1 MIIILSDR
9 EAAMRKAFTLIE
21 MLVVIAIIAIL
32 AGLLMPALTRARK
45 EARKTHC
52 LNNQKQVGIYLAM
65 YAMDHRG
72 RYPSVSFP
80 HVDGRAYDSSL
91 SIAQLWP
98 DYADN
103 QELFHCVMT
112 NHEVSLIAEDVF
124 GNPVDLNQDGNT
136 ETTEYRF
143 DTIITE
149 TNDPDY
155 MIDPN
160 VPMNARSGRAVYAD
174 GPDLAYMRELWGDL
188 TAKDYANHEYG
199 AVVLFFDGHASFV
212 MHEDNGETPNKDL
225 VGQLTIDG
233 VLTPVLQDSDI
244 YADNNWDSNSN
255 WDEDEIYDCN
265 LGNFVDMNDPA
276 TQRDEDW
283 YYQPPPPWGFDWDLV
298 D

>member
-52 LNNQKQVGIYLAM
+52 MNNEHNVGIYLAM
-65 YAMDHRG
+65 YKTDNRG

-80 HVDGRAYDSSL
+80 GTGAGRRYDSSL
-91 SIAQLWP
+91 SIARLWP

-103 QELFHCVMT
+103 LELFHCLMT
-112 NHEVSLIAEDVF
+112 NHEVFITPDE
-124 GNPVDLNQDGNT
+124 VDGDPINLDNNSDT
-136 ETTEYRF
+136 VEYRF
-143 DTIITE
+143 ETEITE

-174 GPDLAYMRELWGDL
+174 APDLDALRTVSGLGSSFP
-188 TAKDYANHEYG
+188 AKNYANHEYG
-199 AVVLFFDGHASFV
+199 AVVLFFDGHTSFV
-212 MHEDNGETPNKDL
+212 MHDDDGKTPNMDL
-225 VGQLTIDG
+225 LGQVDVGGGTI
-233 VLTPVLQDSDI
+233 VNNVRQDSDI
-244 YADNNWDSNSN
+244 YRDDNWDGGTN
-255 WDEDEIYDCN
+255 WDDDEVYDCN
-265 LGNFVDMNDPA
+265 LGNFVDRSDNAKD
-276 TQRDEDW
+276 DDW
-283 YYQPPPPWGFDWDLV
+283 YSGPDLDWDTV

>member
-1 MIIILSDR
+1 
-9 EAAMRKAFTLIE
+9 MRKAFTLIE

-52 LNNQKQVGIYLAM
+52 LNNQHQVGIYLGM
-65 YAMDHRG
+65 YATDHRG

-80 HVDGRAYDSSL
+80 HPDGRAYDSSL

-103 QELFHCVMT
+103 QELFHCRMT
-112 NHEVSLIAEDVF
+112 KHEVSLTTVDVF
-124 GNPVDLNQDGNT
+124 DLNDVDLDNNP

-143 DTIITE
+143 ETNITD

-174 GPDLAYMRELWGDL
+174 GPDLAYLRDLWGDL

-199 AVVLFFDGHASFV
+199 AVVLFFDSHASFV
-212 MHEDNGETPNKDL
+212 MHEDNGVTPNKDL

-233 VLTPVLQDSDI
+233 ELTPVLQDSDI
-244 YADNNWDSNSN
+244 YADNNWDSNSS
-255 WDEDEIYDCN
+255 WDDDNIYDCN
-265 LGNFVDMNDPA
+265 LGNFVDHSDK
-276 TQRDEDW
+276 TTKDGDW
-283 YYQPPPPWGFDWDLV
+283 YYQPASPFDFDWELV
-298 D
+298 N